1 MSDISDLTA
10 SLNKMKSAMK
20 DALSDVNK
28 EANNVS
34 SGMNTIS
41 DLVKHF
47 ESRVKDRS
55 KVEDEKIKKKTQIER
70 EIFELEKKK
79 SLMESVVTEKG
90 SSTEQTNS
98 KLEDLKR
105 TLESTEDDCTAA
117 SKEVSE
123 LERSINDKKREADK
137 LRSELQSIKKKHD
150 SDIQSLK
157 KSYDEANSR
166 LVSKDAQHKALRLL
180 MKEKAVS
187 SPELK
192 IIETLSE
199 QPTTSMQNLETRT
212 QLKPKDLE
220 SAVKEL
226 AKKSVLQ
233 YDSKTRELRVLR
245 PLDE

>member
-1 MSDISDLTA
+1 
-10 SLNKMKSAMK
+10 
-20 DALSDVNK
+20 
-28 EANNVS
+28 
-34 SGMNTIS
+34 
-41 DLVKHF
+41 
-47 ESRVKDRS
+47 
-55 KVEDEKIKKKTQIER
+55 
-70 EIFELEKKK
+70 
-79 SLMESVVTEKG
+79 
-90 SSTEQTNS
+90 
-98 KLEDLKR
+98 
-105 TLESTEDDCTAA
+105 LESTKDDCTAA

-166 LVSKDAQHKALRLL
+166 LASKDAQHKALRIL

-192 IIETLSE
+192 IIETLRE